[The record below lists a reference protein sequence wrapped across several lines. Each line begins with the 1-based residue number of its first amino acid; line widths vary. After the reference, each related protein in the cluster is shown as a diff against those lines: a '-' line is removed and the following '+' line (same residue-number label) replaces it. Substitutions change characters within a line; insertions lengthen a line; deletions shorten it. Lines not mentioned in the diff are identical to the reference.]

1 MIIKKYLILILLVAF
16 SLNVS
21 ARFQSKLGD
30 ELESSIKIIENGLGA
45 SFEAL
50 QFEDGKL
57 FMVFYDYDSLKE
69 IGSKRRLWT
78 YSYKNQPDVYDGKN
92 SNLTALYFEFDCIDS
107 RQLLHAVFYEGS
119 LKEKILQNLS
129 KSSSSLPIF
138 QNQPIIPGTVE
149 EYIQNKICR

>member
-45 SFEAL
+45 SFEAF

-57 FMVFYDYDSLKE
+57 FMAFYDYGSLKE
-69 IGSKRRLWT
+69 IGSKRRLWM
-78 YSYKNQPDVYDGKN
+78 YGYQNEPDVYDGKN
-92 SNLTALYFEFDCIDS
+92 SHLTGLYIEFDCIDS
-107 RQLLHAVFYEGS
+107 RQLLQAVIYEGS
-119 LKEKILQNLS
+119 TKGKILQHLS
-129 KSSSSLPIF
+129 KSSSSLPSF